1 MASCGVRRGAASRP
15 SRFSQIFW
23 LCMWGWS
30 RGPDQ
35 PNGIVSASQC
45 SRRHGQR
52 TGAMASRSGSL
63 RGAPLL
69 RFKASFF
76 DAQLKSVPSRP
87 VGKLGARLFL
97 LSRLKRDRGCRWR
110 GVAWRCISMQIC
122 NNSFHAPPVFTLI
135 SRMYV
140 HIVHC
145 TVCTV
150 CTVYSISEIGAFR
163 ERGPVVP
170 SRQ

>member
-1 MASCGVRRGAASRP
+1 
-15 SRFSQIFW
+15 
-23 LCMWGWS
+23 MWGWS

-69 RFKASFF
+69 RFEASFF

-97 LSRLKRDRGCRWR
+97 LSRLKRDRGCRWC
-110 GVAWRCISMQIC
+110 GVAWRGVVLACKFATIHPTHLPCLRLS
-122 NNSFHAPPVFTLI
+122 HACTCTLYTVQ
-135 SRMYV
+135 SVQSLQCTPSVQSV
-140 HIVHC
+140 HFVR
-145 TVCTV
+145 
-150 CTVYSISEIGAFR
+150 EGQLFR
-163 ERGPVVP
+163 VANEQWNLGGN
-170 SRQ
+170 